1 MMTTATLNFSD
12 SCDALDSLIRVRCL
26 LRAVGALSPAVRRE
40 LDALA
45 DWIDQDAPS
54 GYEATE
60 VLEKFRRE
68 WRERQA
74 VIA

>member
-1 MMTTATLNFSD
+1 MTAILNFNDTS
-12 SCDALDSLIRVRCL
+12 DALASLQKVSAML
-26 LRAVGALSPAVRRE
+26 KAVGALSPAVRRE

-45 DWIDQDAPS
+45 DWIDQDPPS

-60 VLEKFRRE
+60 VLDKFRCE

-74 VIA
+74 AVA

>member
-1 MMTTATLNFSD
+1 MSATPNFTS
-12 SCDALDSLIRVRCL
+12 STDALDSLVRVSAML
-26 LRAVGALSPAVRRE
+26 KAVGALSPAVRRE

-45 DWIDQDAPS
+45 DWIDQDPPS

-60 VLEKFRRE
+60 VLDKFRCE

-74 VIA
+74 AVA